1 VTKYIVNRVLISIP
15 VLFGLSVVLFAFIH
29 LLPGDPATAVLGEHA
44 TPARIAEMRAYLGL
58 DDPLPVQYGRY
69 IVGLLHGDFG
79 KSLINNK
86 PVLTEYLHR
95 FPATLELT
103 ATAMIFAAATGI
115 PLGRIAARHAQAWP
129 DSTVTIFS
137 LVGISIPVF
146 LLGLA
151 LQVLFAVNLRLLPA
165 SGRLDPRTLLDLRT
179 NFMLIDPWLMPQWT
193 LGQKLTAFI
202 DAIRHLILPAITLGS
217 VPLAIITRITRASV
231 IEVSNE
237 DYVRTARAKGL
248 REWRIENRHI
258 MRNAWLPIVTIIGL
272 QVGSLLGGA
281 VLTETVFAWNG
292 VGNWVVQAISYR
304 EYFVIQSTILI
315 FAFIFL
321 LVNLTVDIAY
331 AFLDPRIRYG

>member
-1 VTKYIVNRVLISIP
+1 VIRYITRRVLISIP

-58 DDPLPVQYGRY
+58 SDPLPLQYARY
-69 IVGLLHGDFG
+69 VLGLMQGDFG

-103 ATAMIFAAATGI
+103 VTAMAFAAAAGI
-115 PLGRIAARHAQAWP
+115 PLGRFAARHAQGWP
-129 DSTVTIFS
+129 DGAVTIFS

-146 LLGLA
+146 LLGLT
-151 LQVLFAVNLRLLPA
+151 LQVVFAVDLKLLPA
-165 SGRLDPRTLLDLRT
+165 AGRLDPRTLLDLHT
-179 NFMLIDPWLMPQWT
+179 NFMLVDPWLMDDWT
-193 LGQKLTAFI
+193 LGQKLGTFL

-248 REWRIENRHI
+248 SERRIDNRHI
-258 MRNAWLPIVTIIGL
+258 MRNAWLPVVTIIGL

-292 VGNWVVQAISYR
+292 VGSWVVQAITYR

-321 LVNLTVDIAY
+321 LVNLSVDVAY
-331 AFLDPRIRYG
+331 AFLNPRIRYG

>member
-1 VTKYIVNRVLISIP
+1 VIRYIIRRILISIP
-15 VLFGLSVVLFAFIH
+15 VLFGLSLVLFAFIH

-58 DDPLPVQYGRY
+58 SDPLPQQYARY
-69 IVGLLHGDFG
+69 VVGLMHGDFG
-79 KSLINNK
+79 KSMINNK
-86 PVLTEYLHR
+86 PVLTEYLNR

-103 ATAMIFAAATGI
+103 ATAMAFAAAIGI
-115 PLGRIAARHAQAWP
+115 PLGRFAARHAQGWP
-129 DSTVTIFS
+129 DGAVTIFS

-146 LLGLA
+146 LLGLT
-151 LQVLFAVNLRLLPA
+151 LQVIFAVDLKLLPA
-165 SGRLDPRTLLDLRT
+165 TGRLDPRTLLDLHT
-179 NFMLIDPWLMPQWT
+179 NFMLIDPWLMSNWT
-193 LGQKLTAFI
+193 FAQKLGTFF

-217 VPLAIITRITRASV
+217 VPLAIISRITRASV

-248 REWRIENRHI
+248 SEQRINSRHI
-258 MRNAWLPIVTIIGL
+258 MRNAWLPVITIIGL

-292 VGNWVVQAISYR
+292 VGSWVVQAISYR
-304 EYFVIQSTILI
+304 EYFIIQSTILI

-321 LVNLTVDIAY
+321 LVNLTVDVAY
-331 AFLDPRIRYG
+331 AFLNPRVRYG